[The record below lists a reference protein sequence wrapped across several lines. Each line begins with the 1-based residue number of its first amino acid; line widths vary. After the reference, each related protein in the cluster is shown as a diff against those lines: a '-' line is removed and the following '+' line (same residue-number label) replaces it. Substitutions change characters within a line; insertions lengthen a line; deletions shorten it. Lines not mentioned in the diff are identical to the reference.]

1 MSLVH
6 VNDGVSFLTKCMR
19 VGIILSETTIES
31 SLLILIVLTHF
42 FLLLLRCRGLD

>member
-19 VGIILSETTIES
+19 VGIILSEMSVES
-31 SLLILIVLTHF
+31 SLLILIVFAHF
-42 FLLLLRCRGLD
+42 FYCF